1 MTHGVRLTL
10 AYDGTDF
17 AGFQRQ
23 PEARTVQSVLEAA
36 VAKIAQHPVA
46 VRAAGRTDAGV
57 HAEAQIV
64 AFDTERLL
72 QPRRWLLAINRYLP
86 PDAAVQDVASCEPG
100 YHPRFDALEKTYR
113 YVFHLGLGRDPLL
126 RERAW
131 HLARSGIRALPGQT
145 SPLDLDAMRET
156 AAILVGTHDFRA
168 FRASDDQR
176 PNTQR
181 TLYRVELI
189 PAWHGRSEL
198 LALEVQGSAFMKNM
212 VRILAGTLI
221 AVGKA
226 RLSPRQVAALLTPTA
241 TRSRLSETAPAH
253 GLTLV
258 QVRLG
263 RLLAASTR

>member
-1 MTHGVRLTL
+1 MTYGVRLTL
-10 AYDGTDF
+10 AYDGTEF

-23 PEARTVQSVLEAA
+23 LETRTVQSVLEHA
-36 VAKIAQHPVA
+36 VAKIAQHPVT

-86 PDAAVQDVASCEPG
+86 PDAAVQDAVACEPG

-113 YVFHLGLGRDPLL
+113 YLFHLGLGRDPLL
-126 RERAW
+126 RHRAW
-131 HLARSGIRALPGQT
+131 HLARAGVRALPGQL
-145 SPLDLDAMRET
+145 SALDLDAMQKT
-156 AAILVGTHDFRA
+156 SSVLVGTHDFRA
-168 FRASDDQR
+168 FRAADDQR
-176 PNTQR
+176 ENSRR
-181 TLYRVELI
+181 TLHRVELI
-189 PAWHGRSEL
+189 PAWHGRPEL

-221 AVGKA
+221 AVG
-226 RLSPRQVAALLTPTA
+226 RGRMTCDEIVGLLSPTA

-263 RLLAASTR
+263 RLLAASTH

>member
-1 MTHGVRLTL
+1 MTHGVRLTV

-17 AGFQRQ
+17 AGYQRQ

-46 VRAAGRTDAGV
+46 ARAAGRTDAGV

-64 AFDTERLL
+64 AFDTTRLL

-86 PDAAVQDVASCEPG
+86 PDVAVQDVVSCEPG
-100 YHPRFDALEKTYR
+100 YNPRFDALEKTYR
-113 YVFHLGLGRDPLL
+113 YLFNLGLGRDPLL
-126 RERAW
+126 RHRAW
-131 HLARSGIRALPGQT
+131 HLARSGVRALPGQA
-145 SPLDLDAMRET
+145 SALDLDAMRAT
-156 AAILVGTHDFRA
+156 CATLVGTHDFRA
-168 FRASDDQR
+168 FRAADDQR
-176 PNTQR
+176 PNTRR
-181 TLYRVELI
+181 TLFRVELI

-212 VRILAGTLI
+212 VRILAGTLL
-221 AVGKA
+221 AAGKG
-226 RLSPRQVAALLTPTA
+226 RLTPDQVAGLLTPTA